1 MKWKI
6 TPYPKGVLHGACPL
20 SIYRRVPRVNMWFK
34 CLLWSVTVLKMLL
47 RFSRALDAI
56 AWTVLRLCVIAL
68 FRLKY
73 AYPVIFF
80 FLMALVVFWT
90 MNDLQCTKIL
100 PAHSEERR
108 QFRLVYAKTLRSAVI
123 SCYFCLSQTLVINLR
138 NLFYIS
144 NFFLTFL
151 LFRCEKLVFVG
162 LSRLWYQG
170 FSLHHFIYL
179 QKGTRTKTN

>member
-1 MKWKI
+1 MKWRI
-6 TPYPKGVLHGACPL
+6 TTYLKGVLHGTCPL
-20 SIYRRVPRVNMWFK
+20 SICRRVCRVNMWFK
-34 CLLWSVTVLKMLL
+34 CFLWIVTVLKMLL
-47 RFSRALDAI
+47 RFSGALDAI

-68 FRLKY
+68 FFKY

-123 SCYFCLSQTLVINLR
+123 SCYFCLSQTLVLVLHLKIFSSRSCSLDVKNL
-138 NLFYIS
+138 
-144 NFFLTFL
+144 
-151 LFRCEKLVFVG
+151 
-162 LSRLWYQG
+162 
-170 FSLHHFIYL
+170 SL
-179 QKGTRTKTN
+179 

>member
-1 MKWKI
+1 MKWKM
-6 TPYPKGVLHGACPL
+6 TPYLKGVLHGTCPL
-20 SIYRRVPRVNMWFK
+20 SIRRQVCRVNVWFN

-47 RFSRALDAI
+47 RFSWALDPI
-56 AWTVLRLCVIAL
+56 AWTELRLCVIAR

-123 SCYFCLSQTLVINLR
+123 SCCFCLSQTVVINLR
-138 NLFYIS
+138 NLFCIS
-144 NFFLTFL
+144 KFFPHVLAL
-151 LFRCEKLVFVG
+151 
-162 LSRLWYQG
+162 
-170 FSLHHFIYL
+170 
-179 QKGTRTKTN
+179 